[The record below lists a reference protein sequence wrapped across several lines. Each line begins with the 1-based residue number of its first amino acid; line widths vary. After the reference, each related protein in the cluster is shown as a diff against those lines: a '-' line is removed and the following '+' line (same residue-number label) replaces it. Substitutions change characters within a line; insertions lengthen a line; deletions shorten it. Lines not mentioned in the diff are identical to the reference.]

1 MEWSGR
7 RGEIAAVVGGRG
19 GALCQLKLTNSG
31 SRPFPPISL
40 FPSPSPP
47 TPRPSSFSFSNRPR
61 ELGIQRSG
69 LSMSRYSGLTLIAP
83 PMARSLTSRMSV
95 LDVVYSSCLPRG
107 FAAWRGRGR
116 GRRESGK
123 GREGNNASRVKS

>member
-31 SRPFPPISL
+31 SRPFPPISP

-83 PMARSLTSRMSV
+83 PMVRSLTSRMSV

-116 GRRESGK
+116 RESGK

>member
-31 SRPFPPISL
+31 AGLSHLSL
-40 FPSPSPP
+40 PSLP
-47 TPRPSSFSFSNRPR
+47 PRPSSFSFSNRPG

-83 PMARSLTSRMSV
+83 PMVRSLTSRMSV

-116 GRRESGK
+116 RESGK